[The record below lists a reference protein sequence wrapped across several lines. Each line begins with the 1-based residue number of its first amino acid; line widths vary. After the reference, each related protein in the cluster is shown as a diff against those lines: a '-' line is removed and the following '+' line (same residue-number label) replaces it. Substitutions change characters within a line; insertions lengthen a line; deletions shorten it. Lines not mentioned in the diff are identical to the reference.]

1 MEHASEPVV
10 GVDRRQ
16 HPDLVTAPAKLLR
29 KRLYMSEDTT
39 RVRVGIGANQ
49 TYAHT

>member
-1 MEHASEPVV
+1 MEHACKPVV

-29 KRLYMSEDTT
+29 KRLNMSEDAT